1 MATAGQTF
9 ENPVTGEKMVF
20 VKTGRETNGMV
31 LEIEFFIQPNSGKGL
46 SAHVHPYYAERFELI
61 AGSAHYKLANAELS
75 TQAND
80 ILMLPIGVAHVHP
93 WNVGNDVLHV
103 RKITQLNKPDM
114 QLLLAS
120 ATFFESL
127 YALAQQGKVGKD
139 GLPKDL
145 LQTIVLLQAFCL
157 GSVLWLSSRG
167 DYRKSSQ
174 SITPLPNLLHQ
185 WNEHMVQCQWTTKTS
200 LHTRCVLL
208 YLV

>member
-80 ILMLPIGVAHVHP
+80 ILTLPIGVAHVHP
-93 WNVGNDVLHV
+93 WNVGDDVLHV

-145 LQTIVLLQAFCL
+145 LQTIVLLQALEPSAYVAGIPIWIQRPLFGLLAAVGRAL
-157 GSVLWLSSRG
+157 GYKAS
-167 DYRKSSQ
+167 YNAQ
-174 SITPLPNLLHQ
+174 PA
-185 WNEHMVQCQWTTKTS
+185 
-200 LHTRCVLL
+200 
-208 YLV
+208 

>member
-46 SAHVHPYYAERFELI
+46 SAHVHP
-61 AGSAHYKLANAELS
+61 
-75 TQAND
+75 
-80 ILMLPIGVAHVHP
+80 
-93 WNVGNDVLHV
+93 WNVGDDVLHV

-145 LQTIVLLQAFCL
+145 LQTIVLLQALEPSAYVAGIPIWIQRPLFGLLAAVGRAL
-157 GSVLWLSSRG
+157 GYKAS
-167 DYRKSSQ
+167 YNAQ
-174 SITPLPNLLHQ
+174 PA
-185 WNEHMVQCQWTTKTS
+185 
-200 LHTRCVLL
+200 
-208 YLV
+208 